1 MRFMLVAETPVTL
14 RTIFIAIPQEAQNMG
29 ILETAAALF
38 RVGIPASSFD
48 ACIMQNPKTE
58 GGKDLEMRLGKQTC
72 TSCACI

>member
-1 MRFMLVAETPVTL
+1 
-14 RTIFIAIPQEAQNMG
+14 MG